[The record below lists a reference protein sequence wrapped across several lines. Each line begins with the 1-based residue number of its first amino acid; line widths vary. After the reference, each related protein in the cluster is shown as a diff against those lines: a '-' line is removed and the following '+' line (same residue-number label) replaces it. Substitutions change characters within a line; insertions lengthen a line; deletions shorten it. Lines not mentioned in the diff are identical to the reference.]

1 MTSEREK
8 GMIVINN
15 LTKKYGDS
23 IALDNIDLR
32 MESGRIYGL
41 IGRNGSGK
49 TMLLRHI
56 AGLTYPTDGY
66 VEIDGKKIGSD
77 IEAPDNIGAVI
88 ENPGFLLQFTG
99 FRNLKLLALL
109 RNKISEKEIKDAMKT
124 VGLDPE
130 NPKKLSAY
138 SLGMK
143 QRLGLAQ
150 AIMEK
155 PDILLLDEPMNGLDN
170 EGVEQIRKVL
180 IQQKAEGKTIILA
193 SHSREDIEILCDE
206 TILLDKGRI
215 IERRKNK

>member
-1 MTSEREK
+1 
-8 GMIVINN
+8 MIVINN